1 MRLNWLYHLDVPNGY
16 QEYLQMVKEEMGQT
30 FGQLMPISEW
40 SMIIGLIRFCWYGYF
55 FPIPHET
62 FPLIGTGRREDH
74 NCMWDLNSYGFP
86 LFIPMQEMW

>member
-40 SMIIGLIRFCWYGYF
+40 SMIIGLIRF
-55 FPIPHET
+55 
-62 FPLIGTGRREDH
+62 L
-74 NCMWDLNSYGFP
+74 
-86 LFIPMQEMW
+86 